1 MSMLPHTCRCGTC
14 FRVMDNGAVAQLGE
28 RLNGIQE
35 AGGST
40 PPSSTSFDGII
51 ALIESMRKRAEIR
64 AKIDRGDG
72 KPDRISTQLLEAAHV
87 IERLLRASSKA
98 LAIAKDGEP
107 DHEHA
112 DLVRVWK
119 ILESVLGEQGKEFR
133 EEQERW
139 QQAGAEAFYRVEREL
154 KEAQVSDE
162 MTEDGLTGRALEL
175 ADMVSDMIW
184 GGERGWERADNEQ
197 FKQLLQQA
205 RTKLRPDASE
215 V

>member
-1 MSMLPHTCRCGTC
+1 M
-14 FRVMDNGAVAQLGE
+14 
-28 RLNGIQE
+28 
-35 AGGST
+35 
-40 PPSSTSFDGII
+40 
-51 ALIESMRKRAEIR
+51 
-64 AKIDRGDG
+64 
-72 KPDRISTQLLEAAHV
+72 
-87 IERLLRASSKA
+87 
-98 LAIAKDGEP
+98 
-107 DHEHA
+107 
-112 DLVRVWK
+112 RVWK
-119 ILESVLGEQGKEFR
+119 ALESVLGEQGKEFR